1 MSRPAQSGSP
11 SAGAGKSAGA
21 WPLLVFSLLLLVGL
35 LTACAEERSVRIRTS
50 FIELANEEL
59 LSSDPNRLDRY
70 NWSIVFEYPDS
81 ILDNKNVCYPT
92 LCDTLKE
99 NALRVIFGSEAVRRA
114 RSGELPPSERLR
126 EGDNAF
132 VRDVKVLAD
141 EFNGRFK
148 SHYPAARDTLRG
160 DLFYEVDVN
169 GYVASTWQDCV
180 SYHLYMHEDEFGQ
193 VHEWE
198 RGYNYTLD
206 GRRIYEADLFKAGWE
221 ASLSELLTEEFRK
234 DFTTRDIPLL
244 PSRKQDEA
252 ARSASPVRPNGNFK
266 FAPGGIIWMYDA
278 GEIAEARYGILRIT
292 LPWAELQDLLR

>member
-1 MSRPAQSGSP
+1 MRAEFLR
-11 SAGAGKSAGA
+11 A
-21 WPLLVFSLLLLVGL
+21 FSLLVLAYVL
-35 LTACAEERSVRIRTS
+35 LTSCAEERSVRIRTS

-70 NWSIVFEYPDS
+70 NWAIVFEYPDS
-81 ILDNKNVCYPT
+81 IIDNKNICYPA

-99 NALRVIFGSEAVRRA
+99 NALREVFGADAVRRA
-114 RSGELPPSERLR
+114 RSGELPPSKRLR
-126 EGDNAF
+126 EGDNMF
-132 VRDVKVLAD
+132 VHDVKVLAD
-141 EFNGRFK
+141 YFNGRLK

-169 GYVASTWQDCV
+169 GYLASTWKDCV
-180 SYHLYMHEDEFGQ
+180 SYHLYRHEDEFGQ

-221 ASLSELLTEEFRK
+221 TALSELLTDKFRR

-244 PSRKQDEA
+244 L
-252 ARSASPVRPNGNFK
+252 SPVRANGNFK

-278 GEIAEARYGILRIT
+278 GEIAEARYGILRVT
-292 LPWAELQDLLR
+292 LPWASLTNLLK